1 MQNHTTREILTAL
14 QYLLIGLA
22 ALVMIQQWQ
31 QRYGQRSPLWEMAAW
46 LIVAGGLSLLRII
59 IILFI
64 EWVRGNRWQSIRRRN
79 WD

>member
-14 QYLLIGLA
+14 QYLLIGFV
-22 ALVMIQQWQ
+22 ALVILQQWFN
-31 QRYGQRSPLWEMAAW
+31 QRPVIWQLGLWII
-46 LIVAGGLSLLRII
+46 LAGGLSLLRIF
-59 IILFI
+59 ILVFI

>member
-22 ALVMIQQWQ
+22 ALAIMQQWFSHWSAW
-31 QRYGQRSPLWEMAAW
+31 GQMAVWTIITA
-46 LIVAGGLSLLRII
+46 LFSLLRLV
-59 IILFI
+59 LFALS
-64 EWVRGNRWQSIRRRN
+64 EWVQGNRWQTIRRRN